1 MQHVRGY
8 RRLLAMVMG
17 FMIFASTVTPMLTP
31 VAHANVDPIIDEGY
45 SWTVINGEED
55 FNNPYGMTMDASGN
69 LYVVDGN
76 NDKIKTF
83 SMGHWTTKE
92 VAIRLLNPR
101 AVAID
106 RNGNMYVVDT
116 FNNLIKKFSNN
127 VWTDITNGEG
137 FSGPFGIAVDSHGT
151 VYVADTFNSK
161 IKKLVNDVWVDI
173 TYNGGFQYP
182 ESLIVDENGTVYVA
196 DTHHNTIKK
205 LVQESW
211 TEVTGGEL
219 QEPRG
224 VAVSSTGELYVTDS
238 GNNKVK
244 KWSNGVWTDL
254 TGSGSFRYP
263 TGIAVDPA
271 GTVYVSDSEN
281 NKVKRLTATN
291 NASMPSIGIQPAGA
305 TVTAGTANLS
315 LNVTAAVYDS
325 GTLSYQW
332 YSNATN
338 SASGW
343 TEIPGATQSSYT
355 APTTAP
361 GTTYYY
367 VVVTNTNPHV
377 TGIQTVKAASS
388 VAAVA
393 VSAEP
398 VQTQGWTD
406 ITNSGGFTGLGG
418 LVIDD
423 NGILHVV
430 DAGNNTVKK
439 LLDNVWTQMSGLEG
453 NEGRFNDIA
462 MDTNGNLYVLDA
474 NGPSITMLSGGTWTS
489 LDPSGLIRPSDVAVD
504 KNGNVYVTD
513 NFTSLKML
521 VEDRWVDIASTAG
534 FSKPTAVTVDSEG
547 NLYVADN
554 DRIKKQSGGIWTD
567 VTGSTPFI
575 FAIMLSA
582 DDNGNIY
589 AADTINGIVRKLSG
603 GIWTDLSSP
612 GEFMMPAGI
621 AADKSGNVYVSDAMA
636 KKIKKLTVASTVV
649 NAATPS
655 ITSQPEGAAVNVGD
669 TRPTLSVTAD
679 VTDGGTLSYQWY
691 SNTENSTSG
700 STAIAGAIGS
710 SYEPLTTTAGTTY
723 YYVVVKNTNTG
734 VTGAQTAVKTSDI
747 AAVSVNSPVPA
758 ASPTILNHP
767 YGDTVYAGDIVTLGV
782 TATKSDAGTLSF
794 QWYSNT
800 VESMENATL
809 IEDAT
814 ADFYQPAADTA
825 GVMYYYVAVKNTL
838 GSQSATTFSN
848 IAMVTIKAAPVTGDW
863 IDITGYRPVNGPI
876 DVAASND
883 GTLYVADAYQLKR
896 RVADG
901 GWQAITPPV
910 GQITG
915 ITTDSNG
922 ALYLIMKGSSMVL
935 KYSEGGW
942 GAINAEGLSDP
953 VDVAV
958 DNQGNIYAADTEFR
972 RIMKLVG
979 DQWENVTNSYINA
992 AGLAVGP
999 DGTIYV
1005 TDHNNR
1011 VKKLSGSSWVDITG
1025 EAVFLNPKGIGVDSQ
1040 GNIYVADS
1048 GNSVVRKLSGNE
1060 WTDVSI
1066 KDEFFIPYGMF
1077 VGGNGEVY
1085 VCDIDAGLIKKL
1097 VAPALAPSI
1106 MTQPIG
1112 ATVKVG
1118 DTGPV
1123 LSVTATSNDDGQLS
1137 YQWYRSDTASTS
1149 GAFKIG
1155 GATSSSYT
1163 ISTENESDRYYY
1175 VVVTNSKNGPSGNT
1189 TAEVISAFVKV
1200 TVEEVVNAAEPTI
1213 MTQPVGST
1221 VKVGDADPV
1230 LSVTS
1235 TSNDD
1240 GQLSYQWYRS
1250 DTAST
1255 SGAFMIEGATSSSY
1269 TISTENESDRYY
1281 YVVVTNTQNAANG
1294 NKTAEVISAFVK
1306 VTVEEVVNATEPTI
1320 MTQPVGVT
1328 VNAGDSPVLSVT
1340 AQATDGGILSYQWY
1354 SSSTANTDGGTK
1366 IEGATESTFAVP
1378 TDTAGIF
1385 YYYVIVTST
1394 NPAAG
1399 EPTTATSRVA
1409 KVIIELP
1416 AYTVTY
1422 HVQDGK
1428 NFHVGISH
1436 GSKVPKMKDPERTG
1450 YTFGGWYKDA
1460 AGTVAWNFDTDLV
1473 TGDVTLYAK
1482 WTENSSSGDGDG
1494 GSDDNTDNGSGVAS
1508 GNQPG
1513 GAPVPATDAV
1523 IVLVNG
1529 REEKIG
1535 KSASSTE
1542 GDRTVTTITV
1552 NPQQLEDKLQA
1563 EGQGAVV
1570 TIPVSAKSDVIVGE
1584 LNGQMVKNMEDKQAV
1599 LVVQTGKASYTIP
1612 SVQVDIG
1619 SIAKQLGSTAAL
1631 EEIKVKVRIAEP
1643 EAAMVKVGE
1652 AAAGQNGLTLVAPP
1666 VYFTVEASYEGQ
1678 TVEVTRFSA
1687 YVERT
1692 IALPEGIDPNKIT
1705 TGIVTE
1711 ADGSVRH
1718 VPTKVTVIGGKYYA
1732 QINSLSNSMYSVIWH
1747 PLTFKDVE
1755 QHWAQQDVNDMGS
1768 RLVVNGVGDG
1778 LFNPDAAITRAEFAA
1793 IVMRGLG
1800 LKPVGGSA
1808 VFTDV
1813 QASDWYYTAVQS
1825 TSGYKL
1831 IDGFE
1836 DGTFRPE
1843 EKITREQAMQIIA
1856 RAMAVTKLQGKL
1868 PAKEISE
1875 VLKPFADAAAASDW
1889 AKAGITASIQAGLVT
1904 GRSADELAPQASI
1917 TRAEVAAIV
1926 KRLLKE
1932 SGLI

>member
-1 MQHVRGY
+1 MQHARGY

-17 FMIFASTVTPMLTP
+17 FMIFVSTVTPMLTP

-291 NASMPSIGIQPAGA
+291 NASMPSIGTQPAGA

-406 ITNSGGFTGLGG
+406 ITNSGGFSGQGG

-462 MDTNGNLYVLDA
+462 MDSNGNLYVLDA

-582 DDNGNIY
+582 DDNGNVY

-669 TRPTLSVTAD
+669 ARPTLSVAAD
-679 VTDGGTLSYQWY
+679 VTDGGILSYQWY

-700 STAIAGAIGS
+700 STEIAGAISS

-723 YYVVVKNTNTG
+723 YYVVVKNTNTQ
-734 VTGAQTAVKTSDI
+734 VTGAQTKLATSHI
-747 AAVSVNSPVPA
+747 AAVTVNPPVPA

-838 GSQSATTFSN
+838 GSQSATTYSS
-848 IAMVTIKAAPVTGDW
+848 IAKVTIKAAPVTGDW

-1066 KDEFFIPYGMF
+1066 KDEFFVPYGMF
-1077 VGGNGEVY
+1077 VAGNGEVY

-1097 VAPALAPSI
+1097 VVPALAPSI
-1106 MTQPIG
+1106 TTQPTG

-1189 TAEVISAFVKV
+1189 TAEVISAFVNV
-1200 TVEEVVNAAEPTI
+1200 TVEEVVNAA
-1213 MTQPVGST
+1213 
-1221 VKVGDADPV
+1221 
-1230 LSVTS
+1230 
-1235 TSNDD
+1235 
-1240 GQLSYQWYRS
+1240 
-1250 DTAST
+1250 
-1255 SGAFMIEGATSSSY
+1255 
-1269 TISTENESDRYY
+1269 
-1281 YVVVTNTQNAANG
+1281 
-1294 NKTAEVISAFVK
+1294 
-1306 VTVEEVVNATEPTI
+1306 EPTI

-1354 SSSTANTDGGTK
+1354 HSSTANTDGGTK

-1394 NPAAG
+1394 NSAAG

-1409 KVIIELP
+1409 KVIVELP
-1416 AYTVTY
+1416 AYSVTY

-1428 NFHVGISH
+1428 DFHVGISR

-1460 AGTVAWNFDTDLV
+1460 AGTVAWNFDTDVV
-1473 TGDVTLYAK
+1473 TGNVTLYAK

-1494 GSDDNTDNGSGVAS
+1494 VLMITPTMARVSL
-1508 GNQPG
+1508 
-1513 GAPVPATDAV
+1513 PAT
-1523 IVLVNG
+1523 
-1529 REEKIG
+1529 
-1535 KSASSTE
+1535 S
-1542 GDRTVTTITV
+1542 
-1552 NPQQLEDKLQA
+1552 
-1563 EGQGAVV
+1563 
-1570 TIPVSAKSDVIVGE
+1570 
-1584 LNGQMVKNMEDKQAV
+1584 QAV
-1599 LVVQTGKASYTIP
+1599 L
-1612 SVQVDIG
+1612 
-1619 SIAKQLGSTAAL
+1619 
-1631 EEIKVKVRIAEP
+1631 R
-1643 EAAMVKVGE
+1643 
-1652 AAAGQNGLTLVAPP
+1652 
-1666 VYFTVEASYEGQ
+1666 
-1678 TVEVTRFSA
+1678 
-1687 YVERT
+1687 
-1692 IALPEGIDPNKIT
+1692 
-1705 TGIVTE
+1705 
-1711 ADGSVRH
+1711 
-1718 VPTKVTVIGGKYYA
+1718 
-1732 QINSLSNSMYSVIWH
+1732 
-1747 PLTFKDVE
+1747 
-1755 QHWAQQDVNDMGS
+1755 
-1768 RLVVNGVGDG
+1768 
-1778 LFNPDAAITRAEFAA
+1778 
-1793 IVMRGLG
+1793 
-1800 LKPVGGSA
+1800 
-1808 VFTDV
+1808 
-1813 QASDWYYTAVQS
+1813 
-1825 TSGYKL
+1825 
-1831 IDGFE
+1831 
-1836 DGTFRPE
+1836 FRP
-1843 EKITREQAMQIIA
+1843 T
-1856 RAMAVTKLQGKL
+1856 T
-1868 PAKEISE
+1868 P
-1875 VLKPFADAAAASDW
+1875 
-1889 AKAGITASIQAGLVT
+1889 
-1904 GRSADELAPQASI
+1904 
-1917 TRAEVAAIV
+1917 
-1926 KRLLKE
+1926 
-1932 SGLI
+1932 